1 MKHLHQ
7 PLSHLLLIKSMF
19 WIEFLPGGGGHAE
32 PECGVDD
39 VHVVAVGPVC
49 GTWPRGRPG
58 VLVVVP
64 HPGGDLNRERL
75 KTSPA
80 TVQSQKNTRESKEES
95 RMPIIGVRSSISTN
109 ANSILLPIRP
119 QCL

>member
-1 MKHLHQ
+1 MSVVPVGQ
-7 PLSHLLLIKSMF
+7 TGAG
-19 WIEFLPGGGGHAE
+19 PGAGG
-32 PECGVDD
+32 
-39 VHVVAVGPVC
+39 
-49 GTWPRGRPG
+49 PG